1 MAEANEK
8 IKERIRKL
16 LEKSQIGQT
25 QLDKDLGS
33 FEELS
38 DEAREQLAN
47 EAMSAAKM
55 AENLL
60 LKYKLSRADIVTS
73 VDAEEEEIIP
83 QFGYTV
89 VSDFLKRSNARV
101 ASFRKVWLEE
111 LAKTVAEGYFCK
123 SAPRPQTKE
132 VIFYGLDMDRE
143 IAIYVFQRLAQSA
156 NELAKSEWK
165 KVQRAA
171 GTVNFETLEEI
182 PYIEEE
188 TFMDSFHKGFRQTI
202 KETYINRM
210 DEEDDRAKKI
220 FEKAQEETRVY
231 FESTRDRSAERVYP
245 PLIDRED
252 NAFALEVGKKAGN
265 RVSTRINSIAGDRT
279 EIEKA
284 NTALNA
290 ENGVVW
296 LLIDASGSMYGD
308 KIVQAKL
315 GAQDYAKQASE
326 KGYHVGAIA
335 FDHNVK
341 VLVPPQ
347 KDINVSWHSAVSKAA
362 AGGSTNLTEAIKQA
376 KSRFPSSRVKRI
388 ICIITDGQ
396 PDNSETALN
405 AAVECKK
412 SGIELFAI
420 GTDDADKDFLDKLT
434 DMHGI
439 KVERSQLRSAVSDA
453 AKLLLP
459 A

>member
-1 MAEANEK
+1 MEENDK

-16 LEKSQIGQT
+16 LEKSQLGQS
-25 QLDKDLGS
+25 QLGKDLGS
-33 FEELS
+33 MEDLS

-73 VDAEEEEIIP
+73 VDQEAEEIIP
-83 QFGYTV
+83 VFGFTIV
-89 VSDFLKRSNARV
+89 PDFIKRANARV
-101 ASFRKVWLEE
+101 ASKRKIWFEE
-111 LAKTVAEGYFCK
+111 LAKVVAEGYFCK

-132 VIFYGLDMDRE
+132 VVFYGLDMDRE
-143 IAIYVFQRLAQSA
+143 IAMYVFQRLAESA
-156 NELAKSEWK
+156 SELAKSEWK
-165 KVQRAA
+165 KVERAA

-182 PYIEEE
+182 PYIDEDV
-188 TFMDSFHKGFRQTI
+188 FMHNFHRGFRATI
-202 KETYINRM
+202 RETYTNRM
-210 DEEDDRAKKI
+210 GEENERAWKI
-220 FEKAQEETRVY
+220 FEKAKEETRVY
-231 FESTRDRSAERVYP
+231 FESVRERHLERDLLELKV
-245 PLIDRED
+245 LEE
-252 NAFALEVGKKAGN
+252 NAFAMDVGLKAGN
-265 RVSTRINSIAGDRT
+265 RVSTRIDSIAGDRT

-284 NTALNA
+284 NSALNA
-290 ENGVVW
+290 ENAVVW
-296 LLIDASGSMYGD
+296 ILLDASGSMWGD
-308 KIVQAKL
+308 KFTQAKF
-315 GAQDYAKQASE
+315 GARDYATQASE
-326 KGYHVGAIA
+326 KGYNVGVIS

-341 VLVPPQ
+341 VVVAPQ
-347 KDINVSWHSAVSKAA
+347 KNINVSWHSAVNKIS
-362 AGGSTNLTEAIKQA
+362 AGGSTNLTDAIKQA

-396 PDNSETALN
+396 PNNSETALAI
-405 AAVECKK
+405 AADCKK
-412 SGIELFAI
+412 TGIELVAI
-420 GTDDADKDFLDKLT
+420 GTDDADETFLNQLT